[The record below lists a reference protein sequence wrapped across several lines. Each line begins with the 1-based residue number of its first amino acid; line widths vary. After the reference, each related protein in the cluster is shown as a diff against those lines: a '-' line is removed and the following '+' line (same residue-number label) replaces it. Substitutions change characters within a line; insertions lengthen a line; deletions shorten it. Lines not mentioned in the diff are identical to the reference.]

1 MERKRPH
8 LTSPIDYK
16 AVNGVGMWKLIRML
30 MMGRAK
36 SGGLCPVRSA
46 SHSTPKEGGYGKD
59 KTKKGVAHNGCRMIK
74 AHKAKDKCN
83 EFADFFTK

>member
-16 AVNGVGMWKLIRML
+16 AVNGGGMWKLIRML

-36 SGGLCPVRSA
+36 SGGLGPVRSA
-46 SHSTPKEGGYGKD
+46 SHSIKKEGD
-59 KTKKGVAHNGCRMIK
+59 FVM
-74 AHKAKDKCN
+74 AKLRKEWRIMD
-83 EFADFFTK
+83 AG